1 MSLALSSLLLL
12 AAAEIEFPVPV
23 LLPPEEAVRRLEA
36 CGLVDVA
43 AHYDELVQD
52 NVLLVRDVASAD
64 EALACAANVS
74 ATTGYWIEVPESS
87 RAAYFSHYATISRQR
102 SREWARAH
110 LARQGL
116 LETAPAYVAGE
127 TDDRVFAGRLEGL
140 CGAAATGAFQSE
152 YGPHTLSPAWIASWD
167 TTTKGPGEVLAC
179 LMTYAA
185 AAEYELGFIGN
196 EKAAASD

>member
-12 AAAEIEFPVPV
+12 AAAETEIPVPV
-23 LLPPEEAVRRLEA
+23 LVPPEEAVRRLEA
-36 CGLVDVA
+36 CGLVDVE
-43 AHYDELVQD
+43 AHYDDLVQED
-52 NVLLVRDVASAD
+52 VLLVGDHAPAN
-64 EALACAANVS
+64 EILACAADVS
-74 ATTGYWIEVPESS
+74 TTTGYWIEVPESS
-87 RAAYFSHYATISRQR
+87 RAAYFAHYNTSSRER
-102 SREWARAH
+102 SREWARAR
-110 LARQGL
+110 LAQQGL

-152 YGPHTLSPAWIASWD
+152 YGPHTLSPAWILSWD
-167 TTTKGPGEVLAC
+167 MTTKGPGEVLAC

-185 AAEYELGFIGN
+185 AAEYELSFIGN